1 MKKNLFNGDYLTPLT
16 DSEMIDIHGGGL
28 LYDFFYDTLHAV
40 GSALRKVQE
49 SLTPVN
55 DAATNPAKL
64 SSGNY
69 YGR

>member
-1 MKKNLFNGDYLTPLT
+1 MRKNLFIDNFLTPLT
-16 DSEMIDIHGGGL
+16 DNEMIDIHGGSL
-28 LYDFFYDTLHAV
+28 LYDFFYDALHAV
-40 GSALRKVQE
+40 GSSLRKVQE

-64 SSGNY
+64 SSGTY